1 LSRKPH
7 NQRIMGQCRD
17 DTVTMGGAG
26 PPYQGDLTGN
36 GTPAPRCIHAN
47 RNERKVFSVKVETK
61 CLMEVRVLQ
70 YPLVLTKEPK
80 SHVDTEYGRMRLRH
94 RNIPKLFPLLL

>member
-1 LSRKPH
+1 M
-7 NQRIMGQCRD
+7 RIGEGFDSSVCTLDAENRE
-17 DTVTMGGAG
+17 G
-26 PPYQGDLTGN
+26 YLTGN

-61 CLMEVRVLQ
+61 CLMGVRVLQ

-80 SHVDTEYGRMRLRH
+80 SHVDTE
-94 RNIPKLFPLLL
+94 